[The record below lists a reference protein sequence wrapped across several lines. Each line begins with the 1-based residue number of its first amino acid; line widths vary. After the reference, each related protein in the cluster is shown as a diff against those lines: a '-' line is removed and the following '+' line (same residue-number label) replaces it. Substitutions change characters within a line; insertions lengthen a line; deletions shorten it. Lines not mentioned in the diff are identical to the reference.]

1 MRDRTLVV
9 TASAPATDKVFQ
21 QWMLLLAGS
30 VLFILAMLSV
40 GLPGAWLLGP
50 MVAGIVVSVN
60 GGSIRVSPILILSAQ
75 AVMGCM
81 IAGLVTRPVLA
92 SFARQWP
99 VFLAVT
105 LSTLLASS
113 ALGWLLIRR
122 RMLPG
127 TTAIWG
133 LSPGAATAMML
144 MAEAHG
150 GDPRLVAFM
159 QYLRVICV
167 AFLAS
172 LIARFWIE
180 STGSIRSD
188 QVYFPALRLVPLAET
203 LAIAGFGMTLARWMK
218 IPSGALFV
226 PMVAGSILQASG
238 VVEIELPRWLLVG
251 TFAVPGVAHR
261 PPVLAKRAGSCR
273 QILPPGPGCDRRADR
288 LLRRGRVAI
297 ASLGRHRS
305 SDGLSRHKSWRG
317 RFGDRHRCVDERR
330 HAVCHGIADRPFDR
344 CAIPRT
350 IPRAIRRPSLV
361 NRRER
366 HALQTQSAPTR
377 ISSIVRISSLRGSAA
392 RLIYACSACPLFYD

>member
-9 TASAPATDKVFQ
+9 TASVLATATVFQ

-30 VLFILAMLSV
+30 ALFILAMLSV

-50 MVAGIVVSVN
+50 MVAGVVVGVN
-60 GGSIRVSPILILSAQ
+60 GGSIRVSPILFLGAQ
-75 AVMGCM
+75 AVVGCM

-99 VFLAVT
+99 IFLAVT

-133 LSPGAATAMML
+133 LSPGAATAMVL

-159 QYLRVICV
+159 QYLRVLCV

-172 LIARFWIE
+172 LIARFWIG
-180 STGSIRSD
+180 STGTIRSD

-203 LAIAGFGMTLARWMK
+203 LAIAGFGMTLARWKK
-218 IPSGALFV
+218 IPAGTLMV
-226 PMVAGSILQASG
+226 PMVAGSILHASG

-251 TFAVPGVAHR
+251 TFAVLGWGIGHTFTRSGLAHAARSFPLILTSIAVLIVFCGVVALLLHRVVGTDLLTAHLATSPGGLDAAA
-261 PPVLAKRAGSCR
+261 VLAASTNVDMPFVMGL
-273 QILPPGPGCDRRADR
+273 QTVR
-288 LLRRGRVAI
+288 LIVVLL
-297 ASLGRHRS
+297 LG
-305 SDGLSRHKSWRG
+305 
-317 RFGDRHRCVDERR
+317 
-330 HAVCHGIADRPFDR
+330 
-344 CAIPRT
+344 
-350 IPRAIRRPSLV
+350 PSLARFV
-361 NRRER
+361 ARR
-366 HALQTQSAPTR
+366 S
-377 ISSIVRISSLRGSAA
+377 
-392 RLIYACSACPLFYD
+392 

>member
-9 TASAPATDKVFQ
+9 TASATATDKVFQ

-50 MVAGIVVSVN
+50 MVAGIIVSVN
-60 GGSIRVSPILILSAQ
+60 GGSIRVAPFLLLVAQ

-92 SFARQWP
+92 SFVQQWP
-99 VFLAVT
+99 IFLAVT

-113 ALGWLLIRR
+113 ALGWLLNRR
-122 RMLPG
+122 QVLPG

-133 LSPGAATAMML
+133 LSPGSATAMML

-167 AFLAS
+167 AVLAS
-172 LIARFWIE
+172 LIAHFWIG
-180 STGSIRSD
+180 STGSIQSV

-226 PMVAGSILQASG
+226 PMVAGSILHASG

-251 TFAVPGVAHR
+251 TFAVLGWGIGLQFTRSGLAHAARSFPMILASIAVLIVSCGAVALVLHRVVGTDLLTAYLATSPGGVDSAIIIATSTK
-261 PPVLAKRAGSCR
+261 VD
-273 QILPPGPGCDRRADR
+273 LPFIMGLQTAR
-288 LLRRGRVAI
+288 LLVVMFVG
-297 ASLGRHRS
+297 
-305 SDGLSRHKSWRG
+305 
-317 RFGDRHRCVDERR
+317 
-330 HAVCHGIADRPFDR
+330 
-344 CAIPRT
+344 
-350 IPRAIRRPSLV
+350 PSLARFV
-361 NRRER
+361 ARR
-366 HALQTQSAPTR
+366 S
-377 ISSIVRISSLRGSAA
+377 
-392 RLIYACSACPLFYD
+392 

>member
-9 TASAPATDKVFQ
+9 TASVLANATVSL

-30 VLFILAMLSV
+30 ALFILGMLSA

-50 MVAGIVVSVN
+50 MMAGVVVSMN
-60 GGSIRVSPILILSAQ
+60 GGSIRVAPFLFLGAQ

-92 SFARQWP
+92 SFVQQWP
-99 VFLAVT
+99 IFLAVT
-105 LSTLLASS
+105 LSTVLAST
-113 ALGWLLIRR
+113 AIGWLLNRR
-122 RMLPG
+122 QVLPG

-133 LSPGAATAMML
+133 LSPGAATAMMV
-144 MAEAHG
+144 MAEVHG
-150 GDPRLVAFM
+150 DDPRLVAFM

-218 IPSGALFV
+218 IPSGILLV
-226 PMVAGSILQASG
+226 PMVAGSILHASG

-251 TFAVPGVAHR
+251 TFAVLGWRIGLQFTRSELAHAAR
-261 PPVLAKRAGSCR
+261 SFPPVLA
-273 QILPPGPGCDRRADR
+273 
-288 LLRRGRVAI
+288 AI
-297 ASLGRHRS
+297 AVLIVFCGAVAMLLHRLVGTDLLTAYLATSPGGVDSAIVIGASTNVDMPFVMGLQTVRLIVVLFLG
-305 SDGLSRHKSWRG
+305 
-317 RFGDRHRCVDERR
+317 
-330 HAVCHGIADRPFDR
+330 
-344 CAIPRT
+344 
-350 IPRAIRRPSLV
+350 PSLARFV
-361 NRRER
+361 ARR
-366 HALQTQSAPTR
+366 S
-377 ISSIVRISSLRGSAA
+377 
-392 RLIYACSACPLFYD
+392 

>member
-1 MRDRTLVV
+1 MQDRTLVV
-9 TASAPATDKVFQ
+9 TASAPATDNVFL

-60 GGSIRVSPILILSAQ
+60 GGSIRVSPILFLGAQ
-75 AVMGCM
+75 AVVGCM

-92 SFARQWP
+92 SFVQQWP
-99 VFLAVT
+99 IFLAVT

-113 ALGWLLIRR
+113 SLAWLLIRR

-133 LSPGAATAMML
+133 LSPGAASAMVL

-159 QYLRVICV
+159 QYLRVLCV

-172 LIARFWIE
+172 LIARFWIG
-180 STGSIRSD
+180 STGSIRSA

-203 LAIAGFGMTLARWMK
+203 LAIAGFGMSLARWMK

-226 PMVAGSILQASG
+226 PMVAGSILHASG

-251 TFAVPGVAHR
+251 TFAVLGWGIGLKFTRSGLAHAARSLPLILASIAVLIVFGGAVALLLHRVVGTDLLTAYLATSPGGVDAAI
-261 PPVLAKRAGSCR
+261 VIATSTKVD
-273 QILPPGPGCDRRADR
+273 LPFIMGMQTAR
-288 LLRRGRVAI
+288 LLVVMFVG
-297 ASLGRHRS
+297 
-305 SDGLSRHKSWRG
+305 
-317 RFGDRHRCVDERR
+317 
-330 HAVCHGIADRPFDR
+330 
-344 CAIPRT
+344 
-350 IPRAIRRPSLV
+350 PSLARFV
-361 NRRER
+361 ARR
-366 HALQTQSAPTR
+366 S
-377 ISSIVRISSLRGSAA
+377 
-392 RLIYACSACPLFYD
+392 

>member
-9 TASAPATDKVFQ
+9 TASAPATATVSL

-30 VLFILAMLSV
+30 VLLILGMLSV

-60 GGSIRVSPILILSAQ
+60 GGSIRLAPVLFLGAQ

-99 VFLAVT
+99 IFLAVT

-113 ALGWLLIRR
+113 SLGWLLNRR
-122 RMLPG
+122 RVLPG

-159 QYLRVICV
+159 QYLRVLCV

-172 LIARFWIE
+172 LIARFWIG

-203 LAIAGFGMTLARWMK
+203 LAIAGFGMTLARWIK
-218 IPSGALFV
+218 IPSGTLFV
-226 PMVAGSILQASG
+226 PMVAGSILHASG
-238 VVEIELPRWLLVG
+238 VAEIELPRWLLVG
-251 TFAVPGVAHR
+251 TFAVLGWGIGLTFTRSGLAHAARSFPLILASIAVLIVSCGAVALLLHRVVGTELLTAYLATSPGGLDSAIIIATSTKVDMPFVMGMQTA
-261 PPVLAKRAGSCR
+261 
-273 QILPPGPGCDRRADR
+273 R
-288 LLRRGRVAI
+288 LLVGMFV
-297 ASLGRHRS
+297 G
-305 SDGLSRHKSWRG
+305 
-317 RFGDRHRCVDERR
+317 
-330 HAVCHGIADRPFDR
+330 
-344 CAIPRT
+344 
-350 IPRAIRRPSLV
+350 PSLARFIA
-361 NRRER
+361 RR
-366 HALQTQSAPTR
+366 S
-377 ISSIVRISSLRGSAA
+377 
-392 RLIYACSACPLFYD
+392 

>member
-1 MRDRTLVV
+1 MRDGTLVV
-9 TASAPATDKVFQ
+9 TASAPATDNVFQ

-30 VLFILAMLSV
+30 VLFILAMLSF

-60 GGSIRVSPILILSAQ
+60 GGSIRVSPILFLGAQ

-81 IAGLVTRPVLA
+81 IAGLVTRPILA
-92 SFARQWP
+92 SFVQQWP
-99 VFLAVT
+99 IFLAVT

-113 ALGWLLIRR
+113 SLGWLLIRR

-133 LSPGAATAMML
+133 LSPGAATAMVL

-159 QYLRVICV
+159 QYLRVLCV

-172 LIARFWIE
+172 LIARFWIGG
-180 STGSIRSD
+180 TGTIRSD

-251 TFAVPGVAHR
+251 TFAVLGWGIGLKFTRSGLAHAARSFPLILASIAVLIVFGGAVALLLHRVVGTDLLTAYLATSPGGVDSAIIIATSTK
-261 PPVLAKRAGSCR
+261 VD
-273 QILPPGPGCDRRADR
+273 LPFIMGLQTAR
-288 LLRRGRVAI
+288 LLVVMFVG
-297 ASLGRHRS
+297 
-305 SDGLSRHKSWRG
+305 
-317 RFGDRHRCVDERR
+317 
-330 HAVCHGIADRPFDR
+330 
-344 CAIPRT
+344 
-350 IPRAIRRPSLV
+350 PSLARFV
-361 NRRER
+361 ARR
-366 HALQTQSAPTR
+366 S
-377 ISSIVRISSLRGSAA
+377 
-392 RLIYACSACPLFYD
+392 